1 MLLISSMRGTIRK
14 FFSDERTYIRGAAI
28 VAAGGLISKLL
39 GALYRIP
46 LTNIIGG
53 EGMGIYQMVYPLYCI
68 LLTVSSSGI
77 PSGMARLIAS
87 GRARGAE
94 RQAFVLYG
102 LIGLAGAG
110 VMFALSAPLA
120 AVQGEP
126 AVELCCK
133 LLSPAVFFV
142 SVLAVVRGYFQGRR
156 EMLPTALTE
165 ICEQL
170 LKVTAGVAF
179 ALYFKNNMPLATAR
193 SLLAGT
199 VSQAPSSLFALI
211 MYRGE
216 SAHFRPLYSPRPTG
230 YRQILRYTATVTLS
244 AVAMPLSQLVESIVA
259 VHLLRASAENA
270 TALYGIFSGC
280 AVTMVSLP
288 VSLTYGLAV
297 AIIPRIAP
305 LAAEGREEEAR
316 AAAVKASLIT
326 LAISI
331 PCAVALYVFA
341 PLAVSVIFR
350 SLGESQSRVLINL
363 VRIMSVSAS
372 TLAISQTAS
381 ACLTALGRPLKAA
394 ATQWLSCILR
404 VLLTAVLIKYTRLS
418 VSGAAIAA
426 NIAYF
431 VAAAL
436 NLWYI
441 IQNGKNR
448 PDLRRSGVRRR
459 SI

>member
-1 MLLISSMRGTIRK
+1 
-14 FFSDERTYIRGAAI
+14 
-28 VAAGGLISKLL
+28 
-39 GALYRIP
+39 
-46 LTNIIGG
+46 
-53 EGMGIYQMVYPLYCI
+53 
-68 LLTVSSSGI
+68 
-77 PSGMARLIAS
+77 
-87 GRARGAE
+87 
-94 RQAFVLYG
+94 
-102 LIGLAGAG
+102 
-110 VMFALSAPLA
+110 
-120 AVQGEP
+120 
-126 AVELCCK
+126 
-133 LLSPAVFFV
+133 
-142 SVLAVVRGYFQGRR
+142 
-156 EMLPTALTE
+156 
-165 ICEQL
+165 
-170 LKVTAGVAF
+170 
-179 ALYFKNNMPLATAR
+179 
-193 SLLAGT
+193 
-199 VSQAPSSLFALI
+199 
-211 MYRGE
+211 
-216 SAHFRPLYSPRPTG
+216 
-230 YRQILRYTATVTLS
+230 
-244 AVAMPLSQLVESIVA
+244 MPLSQLVESIVA

-270 TALYGIFSGC
+270 TELYGIFSGC

-316 AAAVKASLIT
+316 TAAVKASLIT

>member
-1 MLLISSMRGTIRK
+1 MPTIIK
-14 FFSDERTYIRGAAI
+14 KIFSEKQSFIVGAAI
-28 VAAGGLISKLL
+28 ISAGGFISKLL
-39 GALYRIP
+39 GAAYRIP
-46 LTNIIGG
+46 LTNILGS

-68 LLTVSSSGI
+68 LLTVSASGI
-77 PSGMARLIAS
+77 PAGVARLISS
-87 GRARGAE
+87 GKAQGAE
-94 RQAFVLYG
+94 RAAFRLYG
-102 LIGLAGAG
+102 YIGAVGAILMYLLAK
-110 VMFALSAPLA
+110 PLA
-120 AVQGEP
+120 AAQGEP

-179 ALYFKNNMPLATAR
+179 ALYFKNNMPLATACT
-193 SLLAGT
+193 LLAVT
-199 VSQAPSSLFALI
+199 VSEALSSLFALI

-316 AAAVKASLIT
+316 ATAVKASLIT

-363 VRIMSVSAS
+363 VRIMSVSVS